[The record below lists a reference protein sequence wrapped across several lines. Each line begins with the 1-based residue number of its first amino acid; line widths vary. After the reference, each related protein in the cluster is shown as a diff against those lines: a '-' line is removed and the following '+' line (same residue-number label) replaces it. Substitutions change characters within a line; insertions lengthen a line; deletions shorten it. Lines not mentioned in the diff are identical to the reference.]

1 VAHLDVRAG
10 PLTGLDETVD
20 DIIWLVVQSAAADR
34 RKCDRPGA
42 VFVGHLQTR
51 ADHTAQLLFTPL
63 SRGFMCNYCVQLFQ
77 DLGGAI
83 AVNQWVLSH
92 TSKMSADEKT
102 DDFIGSI

>member
-1 VAHLDVRAG
+1 
-10 PLTGLDETVD
+10 
-20 DIIWLVVQSAAADR
+20 
-34 RKCDRPGA
+34 
-42 VFVGHLQTR
+42 
-51 ADHTAQLLFTPL
+51 
-63 SRGFMCNYCVQLFQ
+63 MCNYCVQLFQ